1 MSSYSRVITDHGEA
15 EISLVLS
22 LTFLVYY
29 SLNCSWC
36 SRYRCWSED
45 RLCHPRR
52 SRRQKMMHLSL
63 RRLLFRNKWSMVL
76 FISVVTRPSLA
87 SSSTLWEDISRLPV
101 SLDLFR
107 HSNSCT
113 STKKQESFTHFH
125 MKKDI
130 ERRISLCDQYWSCT
144 SFFIIIMHIFL
155 NFSYSRLFSFSKNC
169 MNFRKSSESLSSWS
183 DLSDWIAFPFCCR
196 HTRKTKIRRKVIY
209 IHYLLLLFTSLTI
222 FGL

>member
-113 STKKQESFTHFH
+113 STKKAGIIYSFPHE
-125 MKKDI
+125 
-130 ERRISLCDQYWSCT
+130 ERHWETYITLRPIL
-144 SFFIIIMHIFL
+144 ILHILLHHHHAHLLELF
-155 NFSYSRLFSFSKNC
+155 LFSS
-169 MNFRKSSESLSSWS
+169 
-183 DLSDWIAFPFCCR
+183 
-196 HTRKTKIRRKVIY
+196 
-209 IHYLLLLFTSLTI
+209 LLFQQELHE
-222 FGL
+222 F